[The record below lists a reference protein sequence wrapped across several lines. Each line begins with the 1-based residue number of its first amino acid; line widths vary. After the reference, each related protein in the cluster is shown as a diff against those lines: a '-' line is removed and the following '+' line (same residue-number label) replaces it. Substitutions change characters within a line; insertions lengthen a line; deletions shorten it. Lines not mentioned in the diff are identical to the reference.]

1 MGGFALKKPFQKGIL
16 DVMDEGQAVVL
27 EIVFNPS
34 AFKHGCTEADI
45 RWAFDTEK
53 YDGWFKDGDTR
64 VEDQYMLIGFDRK
77 GNPLEI
83 LYNIIDDKTVNVFH
97 AMKCRS
103 IYRHLIRKEE

>member
-1 MGGFALKKPFQKGIL
+1 VQIPWISIEFS
-16 DVMDEGQAVVL
+16 
-27 EIVFNPS
+27 PS

-53 YDGWFKDGDTR
+53 YDGWFKDGG
-64 VEDQYMLIGFDRK
+64 VQIKDQYLLIGFDRN

-83 LYNIIDDKTVNVFH
+83 LYNIIDDKTINVFH

-103 IYRHLIRKEE
+103 IYYHLISKEE